1 MLNKILVVISSIS
14 LVGSVILSQEMG
26 TWKTYSSKKEIVA
39 VTAPSDNNIWCA
51 TTGGAFM
58 YETTSQSFLQLS
70 SGEGL
75 SNPQLTSIA
84 IDKLNQVWFGT
95 MFGSEPGMLNVYD
108 SQSGVVNKIN
118 DIYKSDFTQKNINQ
132 ITASGDTIL
141 VSTDF
146 GLSLINPNNFSFYD
160 TFVKFG
166 DFTAAI
172 PVVSSALYNNRFF
185 IITDDGIAVQK
196 SNSTN
201 LTAPEA
207 WLAYSFGEQI
217 QATAG
222 YEFSRFQNLILAATN
237 KGVYKFDNSA
247 WEIFLLS
254 NKDVENIY
262 SNGTNLYLVTNE
274 NGKNLIYIYD
284 GSNLT
289 TFFENNENYNVTD
302 LFVTSAGI
310 IYAGTT
316 SGLLKLDT
324 GSSELIIPRGPANNA
339 FLGLDVDSDG
349 KLWVGTGRS
358 PFGIGIM
365 SFDGTEW
372 DLLSKSTFPD
382 FPSNAYHKVYVK
394 GNTKYFCNWG
404 GGLTVFEQ
412 GSFTYYTAAT
422 TGIAGIPDDP
432 NYLVVNDV
440 RVDSKN
446 NIWILN
452 LWSADAAPLSVIRST
467 GNIQSFQFSNPRI
480 TSSDNAYHLEIDQY
494 DTKWFAITTGSLG
507 LYYFNENG
515 TFDNPDDDK
524 MGRLRASDGLSS
536 STVSALALDKLGS
549 LWVGTNVGVDII
561 YDPSN
566 PTSRISSV
574 IALSQQT
581 ITDIEVDP
589 LNQKWVGTVQ
599 GLFHLSEDGTFVYD
613 HYTSENSP
621 LPSNDIKSV
630 TVDENNGI
638 IYVGTDFGLAAL
650 TTSSVTPNE
659 NMDDL
664 FIYPN
669 PVLINNNSNPIITIK
684 GLISDASIKVLSV
697 SGKLIKEF
705 QSPGGSIAFWDGRAE
720 DGSFVSSG
728 VYLIVAYDED
738 GTNVATAKV
747 AVLRK

>member
-1 MLNKILVVISSIS
+1 MLKKILVAITLFT
-14 LVGSVILSQEMG
+14 LVLDINFSQEMG

-39 VTAPSDNNIWCA
+39 VTALDDNNIWCA

-75 SNPQLTSIA
+75 SNPQLTSA
-84 IDKLNQVWFGT
+84 AVDNLNQVWFGT
-95 MFGSEPGMLNVYD
+95 TFGSEPGMLNVYD
-108 SQSGVVNKIN
+108 SQNGVVNKIN
-118 DIYKSDFTQKNINQ
+118 DIYNSDFSQKNINQ

-172 PVVSSALYNNRFF
+172 PVVSSAIYNNRFF

-207 WLAYSFGEQI
+207 WLAYAFDGQI
-217 QATAG
+217 QATAA
-222 YEFSRFQNLILAATN
+222 YEFARFQNQILAATN
-237 KGVYKFDNSA
+237 KGVYKFNNST

-254 NKDVENIY
+254 NIDVENIY

-274 NGKNLIYIYD
+274 NGKNLIYRYD
-284 GSNLT
+284 GANLT
-289 TFFENNENYNVTD
+289 TVFENNENYNVTD
-302 LFVTSAGI
+302 LYVTSTGTF
-310 IYAGTT
+310 YAGTT
-316 SGLLKLDT
+316 SGLLKFES
-324 GSSELIIPRGPANNA
+324 GSSELIIPSGPSNNA
-339 FLGLDVDSDG
+339 FLSLDVDSDG
-349 KLWVGTGRS
+349 KLWVGTGQDV
-358 PFGIGIM
+358 FGIGVM
-365 SFDGTEW
+365 SFDGSKW
-372 DLLSKSTFPD
+372 DLLSKSTIPD
-382 FPSNAYHKVYVK
+382 FPSNAYHKVYTK

-404 GGLTVFEQ
+404 GGLTVLKQ
-412 GSFTYYTAAT
+412 DSFTYYTAAT
-422 TGIAGIPDDP
+422 TGIAGIPNDP
-432 NYLVVNDV
+432 NFLVVNDV

-452 LWSADAAPLSVIRST
+452 LLSADAAPLSVIRST
-467 GNIQSFQFSNPRI
+467 NDVHSFQFSNPHI
-480 TSSDNAYHLEIDQY
+480 TSNDYAYHLEIDQY

-515 TFDNPDDDK
+515 TFDNPADDK
-524 MGRLRASDGLSS
+524 MGRLRTSDGLSS
-536 STVSALALDKLGS
+536 STVSALALDKLGA

-574 IALSQQT
+574 TALSQQT
-581 ITDIEVDP
+581 VTDIAVDP
-589 LNQKWVGTVQ
+589 LNQKWIGTVQ
-599 GLFHLSEDGTFVYD
+599 GLFHLSEDGTFVYE
-613 HYTSENSP
+613 HYTNENSP

-630 TVDENNGI
+630 AVDEKNGI

-664 FIYPN
+664 FVYPN

-705 QSPGGSIAFWDGRAE
+705 ESPGGSIAFWDGRAE

-747 AVLRK
+747 AVLRN

>member
-1 MLNKILVVISSIS
+1 MLNKILVVITLIS
-14 LVGSVILSQEMG
+14 LVGGVTLSQEMG

-39 VTAPSDNNIWCA
+39 VTAASDNNIWCA
-51 TTGGAFM
+51 TLGGAFM
-58 YETTSQSFLQLS
+58 YETTSRSFLQLS
-70 SGEGL
+70 SSEGL
-75 SNPQLTSIA
+75 TNPQLTSA
-84 IDKLNQVWFGT
+84 AVDKLNQVWFGT
-95 MFGSEPGMLNVYD
+95 TFGSEPGMLNVYD

-118 DIYKSDFTQKNINQ
+118 DIYNSDFSQKNINQ

-172 PVVSSALYNNRFF
+172 PVVSSAIYNKRFF
-185 IITDDGIAVQK
+185 VITDDGIAVQK

-207 WLAYSFGEQI
+207 WLAYSFDGQI

-222 YEFSRFQNLILAATN
+222 YEFARFQNQILAATN
-237 KGVYKFDNSA
+237 KGVYKFNNSV

-274 NGKNLIYIYD
+274 NGKNLIYTYD
-284 GSNLT
+284 GTNLT
-289 TFFENNENYNVTD
+289 TVFENNENYNVTD
-302 LFVTSAGI
+302 LFVTSTGTT
-310 IYAGTT
+310 YAGTT
-316 SGLLKLDT
+316 SGLLKLES
-324 GSSELIIPRGPANNA
+324 GSSELIIPSGPANNA
-339 FLGLDVDSDG
+339 FLSLDVDSDG
-349 KLWVGTGRS
+349 KLWVGTGQDV
-358 PFGIGIM
+358 FGIGVM
-365 SFDGTEW
+365 SFDGSQW
-372 DLLSKSTFPD
+372 DLLSKSTVPD
-382 FPSNAYHKVYVK
+382 LPSNAYHKVYAK

-404 GGLTVFEQ
+404 QGLTVLEQ
-412 GSFTYYTAAT
+412 DSLTYYTAAT
-422 TGIAGIPDDP
+422 TGIAGIPNNP
-432 NYLVVNDV
+432 NFLVVNDV

-452 LWSADAAPLSVIRST
+452 LLSADAAPLSVIRST
-467 GNIQSFQFSNPRI
+467 NDVHSFQFSNPHI
-480 TSSDNAYHLEIDQY
+480 TSNDYAYHLEIDQY

-515 TFDNPDDDK
+515 TFDNPADDK
-524 MGRLRASDGLSS
+524 MGRLRTSDGLSS

-549 LWVGTNVGVDII
+549 LWVGTNVGVNII
-561 YDPSN
+561 FDPSN

-574 IALSQQT
+574 TALSQQT
-581 ITDIEVDP
+581 VTDIAVDP

-599 GLFHLSEDGTFVYD
+599 GLFHLSEDGTFIYD

-630 TVDENNGI
+630 AVDGNKGI

-664 FIYPN
+664 FVYPN

-705 QSPGGSIAFWDGRAE
+705 ESPGGSIAFWDGRDE

-728 VYLIVAYDED
+728 VYLIVAYDKD
-738 GTNVATAKV
+738 GANVATGKV
-747 AVLRK
+747 AVLRE